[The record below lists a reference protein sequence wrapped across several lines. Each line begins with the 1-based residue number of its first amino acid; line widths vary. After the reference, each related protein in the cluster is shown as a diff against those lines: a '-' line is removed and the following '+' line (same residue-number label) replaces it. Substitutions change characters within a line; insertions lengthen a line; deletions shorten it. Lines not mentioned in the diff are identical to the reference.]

1 MDSPRI
7 SADVS
12 GKPRMGF
19 TFFVLCLCVV
29 AVILGLIDLSTGHHR
44 LTPTCGCAGSACY
57 LANRL
62 WPSRWWSTIGVP
74 LSMAAIVSFF
84 IE

>member
-7 SADVS
+7 SANMS

-29 AVILGLIDLSTGHHR
+29 AVILGLIDLSTGDHR
-44 LTPTCGCAGSACY
+44 VTPTSGCAGSAY
-57 LANRL
+57 
-62 WPSRWWSTIGVP
+62 
-74 LSMAAIVSFF
+74 
-84 IE
+84 